1 MCESLHSF
9 HMNWAD
15 VELEAVPPCHVEQ
28 LAKLVLAELMTQIPL
43 DSISINYDINLSEL
57 PGAKRKIKG
66 TWNKPGCKCFLES
79 VKFDVAR
86 QIFWIYSMK
95 PSLEEERVDLHLGG
109 YFA

>member
-1 MCESLHSF
+1 
-9 HMNWAD
+9 MNWAD

-57 PGAKRKIKG
+57 PGAKR
-66 TWNKPGCKCFLES
+66 NKPGCKSFLEG

-86 QIFWIYSMK
+86 QIGRFPVSFGSI
-95 PSLEEERVDLHLGG
+95 P
-109 YFA
+109 